1 LPPCVSTSGNALK
14 SPTATGNPLPVI
26 ELLQAYH
33 DRLSFDCGKPSL
45 NEFLQRQARQIADRN
60 VGVIHIVVPA
70 AGESR
75 ILGYYTLV
83 TRTISSEIVPDNKKL
98 PRGPVGVVLLGRL
111 AVDKS
116 AQGQGLGKRMLLRAI
131 RQTEQAAREI
141 GIYALVLDALDE
153 EARAWYL
160 RLNFGFETLLD
171 DPSHLYLTVNTIR
184 KMGLVTGETSSQS
197 P

>member
-1 LPPCVSTSGNALK
+1 M
-14 SPTATGNPLPVI
+14 PVV
-26 ELLQAYH
+26 ELLQAHH
-33 DRLSFDCGKPSL
+33 DRQSFDCGKPSL
-45 NEFLQRQARQIADRN
+45 NEFLQRQARQNADRN
-60 VGVIHIVVPA
+60 VGVTHVVVPTV
-70 AGESR
+70 GDPR

-83 TRTISSEIVPDNKKL
+83 TRTIDCEIIPDSKKL
-98 PRGPVGVVLLGRL
+98 PRGPIGVVLLGRL

-116 AQGQGLGKRMLLRAI
+116 AQGQGLGKRMLLRVI

-171 DPSHLYLTVNTIR
+171 DPLHLFLPIRTIR
-184 KMGLVTGETSSQS
+184 QLEFSFEENSSEAT
-197 P
+197 